1 MKITLTNDCRCAE
14 TIKHV
19 GIYEKHDVFRK
30 KLIAI
35 MWEHYIYPDHASTI
49 VRDAFK
55 QMIQLNQRVITRD
68 GQLKLF

>member
-1 MKITLTNDCRCAE
+1 MKIRLTNDCQCAE
-14 TIKHV
+14 VMKHE

-30 KLIAI
+30 RLIDI
-35 MWEHYIYPDHASTI
+35 MWAHNIYPDHASSV

-55 QMIQLNQRVITRD
+55 QMLQLNKRVITRD

>member
-1 MKITLTNDCRCAE
+1 MKITLTNDCHCAE
-14 TIKHV
+14 AIKHV

-35 MWEHYIYPDHASTI
+35 MWEHYIYPDHASNV
-49 VRDAFK
+49 VRDAFRR
-55 QMIQLNQRVITRD
+55 MIQLNKRVITCG